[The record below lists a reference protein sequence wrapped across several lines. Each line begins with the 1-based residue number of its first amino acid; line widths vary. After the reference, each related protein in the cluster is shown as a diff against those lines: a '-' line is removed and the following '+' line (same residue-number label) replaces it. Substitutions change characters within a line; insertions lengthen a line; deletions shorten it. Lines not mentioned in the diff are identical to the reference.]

1 MADHATEPFV
11 LHFWLLKR
19 SQLEYGKIIDN
30 HIAVKKTQR
39 MTSISCDLSTTKE
52 TYQKLL

>member
-11 LHFWLLKR
+11 LRAWLLR
-19 SQLEYGKIIDN
+19 RNQLKYGKIIDN
-30 HIAVKKTQR
+30 HIAGKKTQR
-39 MTSISCDLSTTKE
+39 NTKE